1 MRGSVEIDAGS
12 QARMIDALGRVLHA
26 TRVLQTHLSYV
37 LLTGGIAYKL
47 KKAVDLGFADFT
59 SLASRRRD
67 CNRELRIDRAFAPDL
82 YLDVVA
88 ITGAVDAPHV
98 GGTGVVLDHA
108 LRMREFPQEAIAAD
122 ALARGEIGPDWID
135 ALARKVADAHL
146 HAAIDRTRSD
156 ARCVLGYAER
166 TIERLAGG
174 PGDRG
179 AIDALLAWTR
189 AEHAAIAGTI
199 ERRRVAGS
207 VRACHGDLHLG
218 NIVSIDGMPTAFDAI
233 EFDDDLRFIDMMS
246 DVAFLVMDL
255 RFRRRADLASRF
267 LDRYLAITGD
277 YEGLAVLP
285 FYAVYR
291 ALVRAMVACERAR
304 QGDARDDAMAE
315 AARYL
320 DVAHALAW
328 PPGPTLVV
336 THGLS
341 GSGKTTGSQAMLER
355 TGAIRIRTDVERKR
369 LRRMAATERG
379 PGSLYEDGVTR
390 STYERA
396 RDIARIALKARFP
409 VIVDGTFLRRWQ
421 RSLFL
426 DLAHEVGVPFSIA
439 SFDCAVSLLRERVVE
454 RSMRGDDASD
464 AGLAVL
470 DAQLRSQEPLDAS
483 ERARV
488 VVTD

>member
-12 QARMIDALGRVLHA
+12 QARMIHALGRVVHA

-304 QGDARDDAMAE
+304 QGDARVDAMAE

-328 PPGPTLVV
+328 PPEPTLVV

-355 TGAIRIRTDVERKR
+355 TNAIRIRTDVERKR
-369 LRRMAATERG
+369 LRRMPATARG
-379 PGSLYEDGVTR
+379 PDSLYEDGVTR

-396 RDIARIALKARFP
+396 RDIARIALRARFP

-439 SFDCAVSLLRERVVE
+439 SFDCPLSLLRERVVE

-470 DAQLRSQEPLDAS
+470 DAQLRSREPLDAG
-483 ERARV
+483 ERARIV
-488 VVTD
+488 ATD